1 MFAPLCYFRW
11 RLCYFLEH
19 RGLRRSGDR
28 LPLRRQPARTL
39 APRLGRGRCASSCR
53 ASARPRRPRRS
64 SRAGR
69 APWSCP
75 GAGPRGRLIRLSVPD
90 DELLEESSE
99 RSDPSNDSSS
109 EVRRWPSPGTLPVL
123 SQSSAVDRGRSD
135 AFWWPLTAQKALA
148 PLSVS
153 CRSSNSCATP
163 RSASRTGFRRLR
175 SPAGA
180 GRSHHCLASSS
191 TRIDGNNG
199 RTRTRYS
206 RNRDFQSSY
215 RWLREIQ
222 RGKSSG
228 ARAAA
233 MSTLSFSGPENSG
246 QPASF
251 LLGRVSE
258 IVLHHVGR
266 PVVMTP
272 PSDRGPPSPE
282 HGIVNHLDR
291 GGLGRS
297 RDPGPS
303 HRE

>member
-39 APRLGRGRCASSCR
+39 APRLGRGRCASSCS

-75 GAGPRGRLIRLSVPD
+75 GAGLRGRLIRLSVPG

-109 EVRRWPSPGTLPVL
+109 EVRRWPSPGTPPVL

-135 AFWWPLTAQKALA
+135 AFWWPLTAQRALA

-163 RSASRTGFRRLR
+163 RSASYTRFRHLR
-175 SPAGA
+175 SPACA

-191 TRIDGNNG
+191 TRIDGNNE
-199 RTRTRYS
+199 RTRTRCWGTRPRYS
-206 RNRDFQSSY
+206 KIRDLPSSY
-215 RWLREIQ
+215 WWLREIR
-222 RGKSSG
+222 RGKLSG

-233 MSTLSFSGPENSG
+233 MPTLLFSEPEDSG
-246 QPASF
+246 QSAAFSWEAFRRPYLTTWA
-251 LLGRVSE
+251 GRW
-258 IVLHHVGR
+258 
-266 PVVMTP
+266 
-272 PSDRGPPSPE
+272 
-282 HGIVNHLDR
+282 
-291 GGLGRS
+291 
-297 RDPGPS
+297 
-303 HRE
+303 